1 MDEEEFLT
9 KQQVIE
15 KYKPMFTEWSLSKLI
30 RERKIKF
37 VRIGRRIFFT
47 KKSVDNFI
55 KSQEE
60 NSILNERRDFHIV

>member
-1 MDEEEFLT
+1 MYEEEFLT
-9 KQQVIE
+9 NQQVIE
-15 KYKPMFTEWSLSKLI
+15 KYKPIFTEWSLSKLI

-47 KKSVDNFI
+47 KKSVNDFI

>member
-15 KYKPMFTEWSLSKLI
+15 KYKPMFTERSLSKLI

-47 KKSVDNFI
+47 KKSVNDFI

-60 NSILNERRDFHIV
+60 NSTLNERRDFHIV